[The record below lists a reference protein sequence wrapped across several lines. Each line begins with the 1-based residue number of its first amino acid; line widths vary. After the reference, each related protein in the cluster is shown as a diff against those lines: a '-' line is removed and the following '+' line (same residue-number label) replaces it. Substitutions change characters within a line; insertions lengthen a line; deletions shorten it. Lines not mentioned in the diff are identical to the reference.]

1 MFKFRLI
8 PREEAFFDD
17 FIAMATEILAAARL
31 LEQMVAPDRPLLE
44 RADEIN
50 AIENQCDTLTQQVLK
65 RLHRTFVT
73 PIDREDIHALAMALD
88 DVADAIDD
96 AAGLL
101 KLYHIEALRDGVREL
116 ARIITA
122 QTEQVLAGM
131 RALRHTTGVSPATSE
146 INRLEHEA
154 DLVHRRAVEALF
166 ANERDPIAVIKWKEI
181 FDYLEAATDRAEDI
195 ANVLDGV
202 VVKHA

>member
-31 LEQMVAPDRPLLE
+31 LEQMVVPDRPLLE

-50 AIENQCDTLTQQVLK
+50 AIENQCDTLTQQLLK

-88 DVADAIDD
+88 DVVDAIDD

>member
-1 MFKFRLI
+1 MRTKSTPSR
-8 PREEAFFDD
+8 
-17 FIAMATEILAAARL
+17 
-31 LEQMVAPDRPLLE
+31 
-44 RADEIN
+44 IN
-50 AIENQCDTLTQQVLK
+50 ATSWQQQVLK

-122 QTEQVLAGM
+122 QTEQVLAAM